1 MSKCTK
7 CLYGL
12 GPDLG
17 NFCVRANKRCEGI
30 AVIEEKAPDYTKIFE
45 DARRIPIEPIVA
57 GKKENTYRDQLIQE
71 IKDVGESLIYNAKN
85 IASDYEFGRTL
96 EIHISFDKFEGP
108 IVRVDR
114 DFYPEHYMYRLQ
126 RKEK

>member
-1 MSKCTK
+1 MSKCKECYFSFGTQDGAYCPYMHK
-7 CLYGL
+7 T
-12 GPDLG
+12 
-17 NFCVRANKRCEGI
+17 CEG
-30 AVIEEKAPDYTKIFE
+30 VETTFEVPDYTKGFE
-45 DARRIPIEPIVA
+45 DARRIPIEPMVT

-85 IASDYEFGRTL
+85 IASDYEFGCSL

-114 DFYPEHYMYRLQ
+114 DFHPEHYMYRLQ